1 MLPLTQILI
10 HSSFIL
16 FLLVFHH
23 FFHHFFSN
31 KNNSNI
37 KGQKLGYNNLVVT
50 FGKFQIKLKCKHNVL
65 RQSSTCQHIQNIAFK
80 Q

>member
-37 KGQKLGYNNLVVT
+37 KGQKLGYDIYIENKYLHAHS
-50 FGKFQIKLKCKHNVL
+50 FIEK
-65 RQSSTCQHIQNIAFK
+65 
-80 Q
+80 